1 MISGQALFFHDA
13 VDLQDEGTGDIYVRD
28 VFFFQ
33 FIVNGFAYTVGTD
46 DYCSVLQGIIREIQV
61 CFCDNMDA
69 TGFQIRYYAFIVD
82 DRTQS
87 EDWFLF
93 CADQF
98 VDFVYCT
105 FDTEA
110 EACCFCYFNFHG

>member
-33 FIVNGFAYTVGTD
+33 FIIDRFAYTVGTD
-46 DYCSVLQGIIREIQV
+46 DYCSVLQGVIRGIQV

-69 TGFQIRYYAFIVD
+69 TSFQIRYYAFVVD
-82 DRTQS
+82 DRAQKQKPAVS
-87 EDWFLF
+87 
-93 CADQF
+93 A
-98 VDFVYCT
+98 T
-105 FDTEA
+105 FT
-110 EACCFCYFNFHG
+110 FIK